1 MYSDRTLK
9 ENINPLDDET
19 ADKVLKFTPV
29 SFNLKQGTKLQFGFI
44 AQDIEEILPNLVYK
58 NERGVRSV
66 AYNQIIPLLLHQIQV
81 LTERVDELDT
91 MFRNQYG
98 LPRNSQ

>member
-1 MYSDRTLK
+1 MYSDRNLK

-29 SFNLKQGTKLQFGFI
+29 AFNLKGGSKLQYGFI

-58 NERGVRSV
+58 NDRGVRSV
-66 AYNQIIPLLLHQIQV
+66 AYNQIIPLLLHQIQQ
-81 LTERVDELDT
+81 LTERVAQLE
-91 MFRNQYG
+91 QS
-98 LPRNSQ
+98 RNSQ